1 MKLNNITML
10 ESFMK
15 SLKESM
21 ITNINGYDYIIN
33 PVLDG
38 IPSYEPILLE
48 EIAEAIKSK
57 VDFSDVDKI
66 VGIESMGIPLATALS
81 IETKIP
87 FNIIKKKR
95 MNLPDEISVSQIT
108 GYSKGNLYINYLN
121 KGDKIIILD
130 DIVDTGG
137 TLISVINA
145 LKYVG
150 VNILGVIV
158 PIERSNGKK
167 LVESKT
173 GVSILTLIK
182 LDVVDGEVKVKTIN

>member
-1 MKLNNITML
+1 ML
-10 ESFMK
+10 ENFMK

-81 IETKIP
+81 IETRIP

-95 MNLPDEISVSQIT
+95 MNLPGEISVSQIT
-108 GYSKGNLYINYLN
+108 GYSKGDLYINYLN
-121 KGDKIIILD
+121 KGDKVIIID

-137 TLISVINA
+137 TLIAAINA
-145 LKYVG
+145 LKYAG
-150 VNILGVIV
+150 VNILRVIA
-158 PIERSNGKK
+158 PIERSNGKR

-173 GVSILTLIK
+173 GVSILTLIR
-182 LDVVDGEVKVKTIN
+182 LDVVDAEVKVKTIN